1 MGLGNVLGYSSSINF
16 HLLVTEKAALTTL
29 INLGGAKRMIY
40 FPLFSKMVYRMTVH
54 VQMTSRGQTVNEMI
68 PTPV

>member
-29 INLGGAKRMIY
+29 INLGGAENNDLLSI
-40 FPLFSKMVYRMTVH
+40 VH
-54 VQMTSRGQTVNEMI
+54 
-68 PTPV
+68 